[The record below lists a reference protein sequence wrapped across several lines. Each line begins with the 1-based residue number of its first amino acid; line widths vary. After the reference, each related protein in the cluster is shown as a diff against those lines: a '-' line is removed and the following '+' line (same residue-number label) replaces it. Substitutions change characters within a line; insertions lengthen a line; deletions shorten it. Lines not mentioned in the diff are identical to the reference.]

1 MMDLESFTFLHRILE
16 SNISPIVILATN
28 RGFCTVR
35 GSDIKSPHGI
45 PSDLLDRMTIIN
57 TNLYNGEQISKIIG
71 LRASAESLVIQ
82 PNVLAHLTSIA
93 QEVSMR

>member
-28 RGFCTVR
+28 RGICTVR

-57 TNLYNGEQISKIIG
+57 TQQYKAEQISK
-71 LRASAESLVIQ
+71 VNNQ
-82 PNVLAHLTSIA
+82 KNF
-93 QEVSMR
+93 